1 AIGPSPEMARIVQK
15 ENLGI
20 ISQDFT
26 PLSMARAL
34 NQLTHEEILAYKQ
47 NADRA
52 AKIYNAK
59 ENEKILQEV
68 MERALCQKS

>member
-1 AIGPSPEMARIVQK
+1 
-15 ENLGI
+15 
-20 ISQDFT
+20 FT
-26 PLSMARAL
+26 PLSMAKAL

-68 MERALCQKS
+68 MEKVLKEDQ